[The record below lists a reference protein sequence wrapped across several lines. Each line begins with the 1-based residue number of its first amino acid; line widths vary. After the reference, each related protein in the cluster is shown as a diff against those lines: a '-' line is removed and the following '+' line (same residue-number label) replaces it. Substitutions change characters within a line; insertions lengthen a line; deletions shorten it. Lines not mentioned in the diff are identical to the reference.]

1 MAEQPQPHEE
11 GGASPKHE
19 SLMEKLADKLHVG
32 GGGKGDSSSSSS
44 DSDTDERPRPSAPP
58 APADEVK
65 QPSFS
70 DSSATA
76 AAEAKA
82 KVFRIFGRE
91 QPIHKA
97 LGGGKR
103 MALFSTLCCLLFGL
117 KWILDRIWV
126 RGIWAVF
133 GAGCGLLDLIAYVL
147 WNGAS

>member
-1 MAEQPQPHEE
+1 MAEQPHTHEE

-32 GGGKGDSSSSSS
+32 GGKGDSSSSSS
-44 DSDTDERPRPSAPP
+44 DSDNDERPRPSAPP
-58 APADEVK
+58 APAEEVK

-70 DSSATA
+70 DSAASA

-82 KVFRIFGRE
+82 KVFRLFGRE

-103 MALFSTLCCLLFGL
+103 MALFLTL
-117 KWILDRIWV
+117 
-126 RGIWAVF
+126 
-133 GAGCGLLDLIAYVL
+133 
-147 WNGAS
+147 

>member
-1 MAEQPQPHEE
+1 MAEQPQTHEE

-32 GGGKGDSSSSSS
+32 GGKGDSSSSS
-44 DSDTDERPRPSAPP
+44 DSDNDERPRPSAP
-58 APADEVK
+58 PADEVK

-70 DSSATA
+70 DSAATA

-82 KVFRIFGRE
+82 KVFRLFGRE

-103 MALFSTLCCLLFGL
+103 MALFLTL
-117 KWILDRIWV
+117 
-126 RGIWAVF
+126 
-133 GAGCGLLDLIAYVL
+133 
-147 WNGAS
+147 

>member
-1 MAEQPQPHEE
+1 MAEQTQPQGE

-32 GGGKGDSSSSSS
+32 GGKGDSSSS
-44 DSDTDERPRPSAPP
+44 DSDRDEPPHPSAPP
-58 APADEVK
+58 TDEVK

-70 DSSATA
+70 DSTATA

-82 KVFRIFGRE
+82 KVFRLFGRE

-103 MALFSTLCCLLFGL
+103 MALFPTPTLRLVLAFGL
-117 KWILDRIWV
+117 KSLDRI
-126 RGIWAVF
+126 
-133 GAGCGLLDLIAYVL
+133 C
-147 WNGAS
+147 

>member
-1 MAEQPQPHEE
+1 MAEQPQTHEE

-32 GGGKGDSSSSSS
+32 GGKGDSSSS
-44 DSDTDERPRPSAPP
+44 DSDNDERPRPSAPP
-58 APADEVK
+58 APPADEVK

-70 DSSATA
+70 DSAATA

-82 KVFRIFGRE
+82 KVFRLFGRE

-103 MALFSTLCCLLFGL
+103 MALFLTL
-117 KWILDRIWV
+117 
-126 RGIWAVF
+126 
-133 GAGCGLLDLIAYVL
+133 
-147 WNGAS
+147 